1 MTITQLPHYGASTIN
16 NFQKGHAFQADIF
29 IMSDYRLENNEFSDE
44 DAKEV
49 KACIETYME
58 EIRPANS
65 IITEAAAQVQM
76 QTEQMD
82 TEYKYARLRK
92 VREDNEDST
101 GVDTLESKDYD
112 KLYNEMEAVVTKYF
126 PPGSGKGLFNF
137 TDEPMFYEMLNEARD
152 EAGCAVI
159 PTEVE
164 NESNTLSL
172 EGYRMV
178 KKSAYI
184 PRLD

>member
-1 MTITQLPHYGASTIN
+1 MRPAITFLNIQLSNSRANTCLDGMDELSARL
-16 NFQKGHAFQADIF
+16 QEG
-29 IMSDYRLENNEFSDE
+29 LENNEFSDE

-58 EIRPANS
+58 ELRPANS

-82 TEYKYARLRK
+82 TEYKYTRLRR

-112 KLYNEMEAVVTKYF
+112 KLYNEMESVITKYF

-137 TDEPMFYEMLNEARD
+137 TDEPMFYEVLNEARD

-164 NESNTLSL
+164 KENNTLKIGIYS
-172 EGYRMV
+172 
-178 KKSAYI
+178 KT
-184 PRLD
+184 

>member
-1 MTITQLPHYGASTIN
+1 
-16 NFQKGHAFQADIF
+16 
-29 IMSDYRLENNEFSDE
+29 
-44 DAKEV
+44 
-49 KACIETYME
+49 ME
-58 EIRPANS
+58 ELRPANS

-82 TEYKYARLRK
+82 TEYKYTRLRR

-112 KLYNEMEAVVTKYF
+112 KLYNEM
-126 PPGSGKGLFNF
+126 
-137 TDEPMFYEMLNEARD
+137 LNEARD

-164 NESNTLSL
+164 KENNTLSL
-172 EGYRMV
+172 DGYRML
-178 KKSAYI
+178 KKSVYI

>member
-1 MTITQLPHYGASTIN
+1 
-16 NFQKGHAFQADIF
+16 
-29 IMSDYRLENNEFSDE
+29 
-44 DAKEV
+44 
-49 KACIETYME
+49 ME
-58 EIRPANS
+58 ELRPANS
-65 IITEAAAQVQM
+65 IITEAAAQIQM

-137 TDEPMFYEMLNEARD
+137 TDEPMFYEMLNEARN

-159 PTEVE
+159 PTKVE